1 MELESIKNSCILY
14 EKNYTFYIKD
24 YYNYVV
30 KLVKKILTNNDY
42 GINVLFNYYNNIPNN
57 NKNIVIGINFEHTLV
72 KIGGRSAENSLPG
85 NISNMDSDEKYL
97 VRIDGYENLINKN
110 IIIDYSIPNLIN
122 INKSLRYEDYYNK
135 SIYISA
141 LLYKPYF
148 NIDNRNIKLLTTF
161 INTNEPRRHRLLEN
175 IKNKNMEHI
184 NINNCFEKKELKA
197 LYRNTKIIINIHQT
211 DHHHTFEELRVLP
224 ALLNGVIV
232 IAEESPLR
240 ESVPY
245 HKHVIWSSYD
255 NILDKVVEVE
265 NNYEDY
271 YKKIFNDEFLN
282 IVKQLENDNYNNL
295 NYKLQNII

>member
-30 KLVKKILTNNDY
+30 KLVRKILTNNDY
-42 GINVLFNYYNNIPNN
+42 GINVLFNYHNNIPNN
-57 NKNIVIGINFEHTLV
+57 NKNIVIGINYEHTLV

-97 VRIDGYENLINKN
+97 VRIDGYHNLINKN

-135 SIYISA
+135 CIHISA

-148 NIDNRNIKLLTTF
+148 NIENRNIKLLTTF
-161 INTNEPRRHRLLEN
+161 INTNEPRRFRLLEN

-184 NINNCFEKKELKA
+184 NINNCFEKKQLKV

-211 DHHHTFEELRVLP
+211 VHHHTFEELRVLP
-224 ALLNGVIV
+224 ALLNGVIIISEKSAFTEYIPYNEYIIWCEYDEIEKKV
-232 IAEESPLR
+232 EE
-240 ESVPY
+240 V
-245 HKHVIWSSYD
+245 
-255 NILDKVVEVE
+255 N
-265 NNYEDY
+265 NNYKFY
-271 YKKIFNDEFLN
+271 YDKIFVNSNLKKILN
-282 IVKQLENDNYNNL
+282 EMIIYNNQAFNKYL
-295 NYKLQNII
+295 S

>member
-30 KLVKKILTNNDY
+30 KLVRKILTNNDY
-42 GINVLFNYYNNIPNN
+42 GINVLFNYHNNTPNN

-72 KIGGRSAENSLPG
+72 KIGGRSAENSSPG

-97 VRIDGYENLINKN
+97 VRIDGYHNLINKN

-122 INKSLRYEDYYNK
+122 INKSLRYDDYYNK
-135 SIYISA
+135 CIYISA

-161 INTNEPRRHRLLEN
+161 INTNEPRRFKLLEN

-184 NINNCFEKKELKA
+184 NINNCFEKKQLKA

-232 IAEESPLR
+232 IAENSPLH
-240 ESVPY
+240 ESIPY

-255 NILDKVVEVE
+255 NILDKVIEVE

-271 YKKIFNDEFLN
+271 YKKIFNEEFLA
-282 IVKQLENDNYNNL
+282 IVKKLEIDNYNNL
-295 NYKLQNII
+295 NSKLQNIV

>member
-1 MELESIKNSCILY
+1 MEIENIKKSNIIFHKDY
-14 EKNYTFYIKD
+14 IFYVKD
-24 YYNYVV
+24 YYNYIV
-30 KLVKKILTNNDY
+30 KLLKKILKNNDY
-42 GINVLFNYYNNIPNN
+42 NINVLLNYDYNINN
-57 NKNIVIGINFEHTLV
+57 FNKNIKIGINFEHTLV
-72 KIGGRSAENSLPG
+72 KIGGRSAENSTPG

-97 VRIDGYENLINKN
+97 VRIEGYHDLINKN

-122 INKSLRYEDYYNK
+122 INKSLRYDDYYNK

-141 LLYKPYF
+141 LLYKPYY
-148 NIDNRNIKLLTTF
+148 NIENRNIKLLTTF
-161 INTNEPRRHRLLEN
+161 INTNEPRRFKLLEN

-184 NINNCFEKKELKA
+184 NINNCFEKKQLKA

-232 IAEESPLR
+232 IAENSPLH

-245 HKHVIWSSYD
+245 HKHVIWTSYD

-271 YKKIFNDEFLN
+271 YKKIFNEEFLD
-282 IVKQLENDNYNNL
+282 IVKKLESDNIKNF
-295 NYKLQNII
+295 NYKLQNIK